1 MTFLLC
7 SRVKTLGESDD
18 EGDSA
23 AAWVMK
29 SRQLEK
35 DRQLADQR
43 VRLFVPLF
51 LLIMALTFL
60 HNYCLC

>member
-1 MTFLLC
+1 
-7 SRVKTLGESDD
+7 VKTLGESDD

-60 HNYCLC
+60 HNYGFC